1 MRMVLMDSDPPG
13 YIMYSTVLS
22 AVSTVRSLNKSTA
35 SRSST
40 GPKA

>member
-1 MRMVLMDSDPPG
+1 MRMVLMESDPPG
-13 YIMYSTVLS
+13 YIMYSTVRS